1 MGQLGFFDADK
12 RLQALSARGDP
23 LEAIDHLVPW
33 ESFRAEIEAV
43 VLTPD
48 ELKKSSAGRKPF
60 DAILMFRM
68 LVLQAL
74 NNLSDEQV
82 EYQVRDR
89 LSFSRF
95 LGLAI
100 EDSIPDATTLWL
112 FREKLARAGLIEQL
126 FDRFDQHLAA
136 KGYMARGGQI
146 IDASIVLVPTQRNSR
161 DENAELQAGRTPAG
175 WKQKP
180 AKVRQKDRDARWT
193 KKHGRSFFGYKNHVN
208 ADAKHKLIR
217 HYAVTDAAVHDS
229 QELDGL
235 LDKGNTCKDVFADGA
250 YRSAKIETKL
260 RASGYNSRIHRRG
273 RRNHPLSLA
282 QMRVN
287 YAKSRIRARIEHV
300 FGAQQNAPGGRIVRT
315 IGIVRA
321 RDSRVSFVRA
331 NLLMA
336 GMIFSGDLGTDIVFD
351 YGLFSPNCRR
361 LDLADVK
368 KLDMQI
374 DLRMPHLTGDR
385 VFPDWDGSIGK
396 LRATWE
402 AIASTR

>member
-12 RLQALSARGDP
+12 RLEVLSARGDP

-33 ESFRAEIEAV
+33 ESFRAAIEAV

-100 EDSIPDATTLWL
+100 EDRIPDATTLWL
-112 FREKLARAGLIEQL
+112 FREKLAKVGLIEKL

-161 DENAELQAGRTPAG
+161 DETAELQAGRTPAR
-175 WKQKP
+175 WKHKA

-229 QELDGL
+229 QELEGL
-235 LDKGNTCKDVFADGA
+235 LDTGNTCNDVFADSA
-250 YRSAKIETKL
+250 YRSAEIEARL

-282 QMRVN
+282 QVRVN
-287 YAKSRIRARIEHV
+287 HAKSRIRARIEHV

-321 RDSRVSFVRA
+321 RA
-331 NLLMA
+331 KIGLQNLA
-336 GMIFSGDLGTDIVFD
+336 YNI
-351 YGLFSPNCRR
+351 RR
-361 LDLADVK
+361 LVTLERLA
-368 KLDMQI
+368 
-374 DLRMPHLTGDR
+374 
-385 VFPDWDGSIGK
+385 
-396 LRATWE
+396 A
-402 AIASTR
+402 A